1 MDLKERLT
9 FAINHKVENWE
20 LLSQALGQID
30 FLEESFYELELEYGI
45 YKSKV
50 NDMKK
55 RNNTNDTRQSD

>member
-55 RNNTNDTRQSD
+55 RNDTNDTRQSD

>member
-20 LLSQALGQID
+20 LLSQALGRID

-55 RNNTNDTRQSD
+55 RNDTNDTRQGD